1 MEEDTALQF
10 AELLSE
16 VNFHK
21 QKLVM
26 LEREVSIQVE
36 EMGKRDLTLA
46 IQNNLG
52 PFKTIWNNL
61 GHLEPFLTIGDN
73 WEPFITNRN

>member
-1 MEEDTALQF
+1 MKEDTALQF
-10 AELLSE
+10 AKLLSE

-52 PFKTIWNNL
+52 PFKTI
-61 GHLEPFLTIGDN
+61 
-73 WEPFITNRN
+73 